1 MQTMIPARRSCPI
14 GWTREYEGYL
24 MSSYV
29 SDMKMTYQC
38 VDANPDVISGKTTT
52 KSNTLDYYITKW
64 PHCV

>member
-1 MQTMIPARRSCPI
+1 
-14 GWTREYEGYL
+14 

-52 KSNTLDYYITKW
+52 KLDTLYYNYKW
-64 PHCV
+64 LHCVMQLIY